1 MRLAQNL
8 REVSGGR
15 TNNATEGTVVIDLE
29 QYRRAKR
36 SRAASVA
43 AQRCEEERMCV
54 NWTPSRGMAAL
65 FCYRDPRLMSPQ
77 LPDDFAGLDV
87 EDFIDRLYALA
98 SQV

>member
-1 MRLAQNL
+1 MRLARKL
-8 REVSGGR
+8 HTVPGEDMTTYGG
-15 TNNATEGTVVIDLE
+15 NVVIDLE
-29 QYRRAKR
+29 QYRRLKR
-36 SRAASVA
+36 SRVASVLA
-43 AQRCEEERMCV
+43 LRCEEERMCV

-65 FCYRDPRLMSPQ
+65 FCYRDPRSMSPQ